1 MKKAQDKGGY
11 MCETFIDL
19 SKVFDT
25 LTHNLLI
32 FKLGAYGF
40 DTKALYYAKGYL
52 DSRKQRV
59 RVNSNLVLGK
69 KLLLGYR
76 KVPF

>member
-1 MKKAQDKGGY
+1 MKKHRIKEVY
-11 MCETFIDL
+11 ICVIFIDL

-32 FKLGAYGF
+32 VKLRAYGF
-40 DTKALYYAKGYL
+40 DTKALYYAKDYL